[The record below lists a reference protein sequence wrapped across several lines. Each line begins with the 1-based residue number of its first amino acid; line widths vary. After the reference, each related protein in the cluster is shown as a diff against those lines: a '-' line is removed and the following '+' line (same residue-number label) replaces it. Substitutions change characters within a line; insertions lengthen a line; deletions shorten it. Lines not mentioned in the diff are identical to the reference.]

1 MLGTLIA
8 TLLSGEAANSM
19 RRARK
24 ALAAYLFAAV
34 LAAVGLGFL
43 IGAAYMAAARRLG
56 PIEAALV
63 FGGFFVFVAIVIVGV
78 HSYVARRQARIAAE
92 RRASDLAAVAGLA
105 AVSALPG
112 ILRGKA
118 ASGGVGVAAA
128 AAVAYGVYREYL
140 RRKDRDLGDY

>member
-8 TLLSGEAANSM
+8 TLLSGEAASSM

-24 ALAAYLFAAV
+24 AFVAYLFAAV

-43 IGAAYMAAARRLG
+43 IGAGYMAAARRLG

-63 FGGFFVFVAIVIVGV
+63 FGGCFLFIAILIVGI
-78 HSYVARRQARIAAE
+78 HAYVARRQARIAAE
-92 RRASDLAAVAGLA
+92 RRASDLAAVAGMA
-105 AVSALPG
+105 AVTALPG
-112 ILRGKA
+112 VLRGKA
-118 ASGGVGVAAA
+118 AWGGVGVAAA

-140 RRKDRDLGDY
+140 RRKERDGAY